1 MLRLPLAFCL
11 ALGLAPGAKGHI
23 DAVTRQDYSG
33 YERNDGKGS
42 CCDWH
47 DCRPALPP
55 FLTPDGEKIADRAR
69 NTYPFDP
76 AKIVRRPSDDGNWH
90 VCGTAKKLFCIIAP
104 AEARL
109 WDMQKAPAGAEASK
123 LMREAT
129 PHS

>member
-47 DCRPALPP
+47 DCRP
-55 FLTPDGEKIADRAR
+55 
-69 NTYPFDP
+69 FDA

-90 VCGTAKKLFCIIAP
+90 VCGTAKKLFSIIAP